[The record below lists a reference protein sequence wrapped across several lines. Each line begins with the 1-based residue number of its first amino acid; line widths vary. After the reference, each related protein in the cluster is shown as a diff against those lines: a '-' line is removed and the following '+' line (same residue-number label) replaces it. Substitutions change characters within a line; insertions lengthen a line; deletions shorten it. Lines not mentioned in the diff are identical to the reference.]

1 MLHGFQLLKTRRPD
15 ENINLSKIESDFGF
29 SLPPLF
35 KIFLSTFQLGK
46 NNVLKTEKYL
56 HPRLGD
62 YFICSA
68 PLYFPL
74 KDNNKWFLSVSYFES
89 IEQILN
95 DWKSYSKNEKEWTEY
110 GFLRIAGIGQGG
122 GLFVGTRSDT
132 KDAIYQVVWD
142 WEEPYMKVAENIF
155 EFIKG
160 FVHTSDSLILREEYS
175 QSQLY
180 KNWDEDFW
188 RIRE

>member
-1 MLHGFQLLKTRRPD
+1 M
-15 ENINLSKIESDFGF
+15 
-29 SLPPLF
+29 
-35 KIFLSTFQLGK
+35 
-46 NNVLKTEKYL
+46 
-56 HPRLGD
+56 
-62 YFICSA
+62 
-68 PLYFPL
+68 
-74 KDNNKWFLSVSYFES
+74 
-89 IEQILN
+89 
-95 DWKSYSKNEKEWTEY
+95 
-110 GFLRIAGIGQGG
+110 
-122 GLFVGTRSDT
+122 
-132 KDAIYQVVWD
+132 VWD